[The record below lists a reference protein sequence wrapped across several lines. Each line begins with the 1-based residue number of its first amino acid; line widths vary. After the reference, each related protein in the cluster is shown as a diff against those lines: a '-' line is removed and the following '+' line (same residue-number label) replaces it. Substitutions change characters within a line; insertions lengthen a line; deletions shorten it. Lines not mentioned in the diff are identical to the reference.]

1 VRKTLF
7 PSLLSSIYRL
17 NDDRQLIVLL
27 NFLNHAAVATG
38 GFMHGC
44 ANGHWVMGT
53 SHRSANLPST
63 VAFGVFNASL
73 YAESA
78 APKIR
83 LDLRVT
89 TPAECVT
96 VVRKMFPDA
105 NAAELSNTGEVWC
118 DAVFNV
124 TGVIYEPLKQVCI
137 FDDSWRTERGDR
149 RRLTHSE
156 AQPTTT
162 CIECGTAEQSSTLI
176 EEVAG
181 LKKQLAQNHHETA
194 ELKEQIDKI
203 QKLLKHEQR

>member
-1 VRKTLF
+1 
-7 PSLLSSIYRL
+7 
-17 NDDRQLIVLL
+17 
-27 NFLNHAAVATG
+27 
-38 GFMHGC
+38 MHGC

-53 SHRSANLPST
+53 YHGNANLPST

-118 DAVFNV
+118 DAVFKV
-124 TGVIYEPLKQVCI
+124 TGVIYKPLKQVCI
-137 FDDSWRTERGDR
+137 FDDSWRNCSISE
-149 RRLTHSE
+149 RLTASLPVLFPSASISSILARWISE
-156 AQPTTT
+156 
-162 CIECGTAEQSSTLI
+162 
-176 EEVAG
+176 
-181 LKKQLAQNHHETA
+181 
-194 ELKEQIDKI
+194 
-203 QKLLKHEQR
+203 